1 MTRGGCVTLLIL
13 LAACDPPLTPEA
25 RTWNEQV
32 DAHRSR
38 WEPRLGER
46 VTVEGE
52 AENAKLGAMIGELW
66 IADFR
71 SWPDDVRGK
80 RVRAAGTLIL
90 RDDLPVFRKETYD
103 PGGPVPAGIGMPE
116 GADLEK
122 SRRRY
127 LLEKVEWSRR
137 DP

>member
-1 MTRGGCVTLLIL
+1 MTRKGSVTLLVF
-13 LAACDPPLTPEA
+13 LAACDPPLSPEA
-25 RTWNEQV
+25 HTWNEEL

-52 AENAKLGAMIGELW
+52 AENAKLGALLGGLW

-71 SWPDDVRGK
+71 AWPDEDRGK
-80 RVRAAGTLIL
+80 RVRAVGTLIF
-90 RDDLPVFRKETYD
+90 RDDLPVFPRGTYD
-103 PGGPVPAGIGMPE
+103 SGGPVPAGIGVPE
-116 GADLEK
+116 GADLVK

>member
-1 MTRGGCVTLLIL
+1 MNRESIATLLVLIV
-13 LAACDPPLTPEA
+13 ACDPPLSPEA

-46 VTVEGE
+46 VTMKGE
-52 AENAKLGAMIGELW
+52 AGNAKLGALLGELW
-66 IADFR
+66 IADFQA
-71 SWPDDVRGK
+71 WPDDVRGK
-80 RVRAAGTLIL
+80 RVRAVGTLIF
-90 RDDLPVFRKETYD
+90 RDDLPVFPRGNYAA
-103 PGGPVPAGIGMPE
+103 GGPVPAGIGMPE

-127 LLEKVEWSRR
+127 LLEKVEWNRL